1 MAVGHE
7 HRPGPHVR
15 PTEPVT
21 SGTSVLTSP
30 ADTRRTGNSRPADDG
45 TTTRTQ
51 FVTSVLIAV
60 HGVRKTSCREGSAW
74 RVVVTQRRFRL
85 YFAGSVASNFGTWLQ
100 NGAQVVLAFQL
111 THSVLWVGLVTGAQF
126 LFPLVLGPWA
136 GGVIRRLGNWRTL
149 IITQVLS
156 MGISATL
163 AVLEFGHMLSVR
175 GLAIGAL
182 ALGFSFTFALPAQSV
197 TVPSLVPQA
206 ETKRALALDGVSYN
220 LGRALAPV
228 FSVAL
233 FLTAGF
239 SWVFAVNAVSF
250 GFFAAVLLRLS
261 RPERL
266 SWPTA
271 GTDADQRPAGNGFRI
286 AWQDRRILGLL
297 LMVAAVTVAS
307 DPITVLG
314 QAVAHTLGDSADWS
328 AAFIAALGTGH
339 VLGSLQPSKREAS
352 VRHGAIA
359 LGLLSVAMMVFILAP
374 VLWLSILGA
383 ATAGVA
389 CLLAGATLRTLLLHY
404 AGGPA
409 RQMAVMAAWAVA
421 WAGSKPIAS
430 VTDGTLAAILG
441 FRLTGLMLALPALL
455 PAVVLVLRP
464 SLGKRLV
471 GHPSLNPAR

>member
-1 MAVGHE
+1 
-7 HRPGPHVR
+7 VR
-15 PTEPVT
+15 PTEPGM
-21 SGTSVLTSP
+21 SGTSVLTPP
-30 ADTRRTGNSRPADDG
+30 ADTGRTGDSQRADDS
-45 TTTRTQ
+45 TTTGTP
-51 FVTSVLIAV
+51 FLTSVSIAV
-60 HGVRKTSCREGSAW
+60 HGARKTLYPQGSAW
-74 RVVVTQRRFRL
+74 QVIRTQPRFRL

-126 LFPLVLGPWA
+126 LCPLVLGPWA
-136 GGVIRRLGNWRTL
+136 AGVIRQLGNWRTL

-156 MGISATL
+156 MGISAAL
-163 AVLEFGHMLSVR
+163 ALLQFGHMLSVR

-197 TVPSLVPQA
+197 TVPSLVEPA

-239 SWVFAVNAVSF
+239 GWVFAVNAVSF
-250 GFFAAVLLRLS
+250 GFFAVVLLRLS

-266 SWPTA
+266 SRPRT
-271 GTDADQRPAGNGFRI
+271 GTGADQPPAGNGFRI

-314 QAVAHTLGDSADWS
+314 PAVAHNLGDSADWS
-328 AAFIAALGTGH
+328 DAFIAALGTGH
-339 VLGSLQPSKREAS
+339 VLGSLRPSSREAS

-359 LGLLSVAMMVFILAP
+359 LGLLSVAMMVFVLSP
-374 VLWLSILGA
+374 VLWLSVLGA

-409 RQMAVMAAWAVA
+409 RQTAVMAAWAVA

-430 VTDGTLAAILG
+430 FTDGTLAGICG

-464 SLGKRLV
+464 SLGRRLV
-471 GHPSLNPAR
+471 GHPGLNPAG